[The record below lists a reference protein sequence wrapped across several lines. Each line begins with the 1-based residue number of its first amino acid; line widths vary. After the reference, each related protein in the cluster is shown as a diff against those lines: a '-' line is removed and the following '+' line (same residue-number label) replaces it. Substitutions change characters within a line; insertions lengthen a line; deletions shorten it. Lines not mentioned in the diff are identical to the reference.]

1 MASLDLKSP
10 EFWDPSAVDRELRR
24 VYDICSGCRRCL
36 PLCPSFKV
44 LFDRLDVDAVD
55 AVVGIH
61 KNRNLPKF
69 HRQTFSAWFKS
80 RARRGATAGN
90 ASAAGVA
97 TARGTGDHVS
107 AAGVPTGG
115 GTGDHVSAA
124 GVPTGRVPA
133 AYKVA

>member
-1 MASLDLKSP
+1 
-10 EFWDPSAVDRELRR
+10 
-24 VYDICSGCRRCL
+24 
-36 PLCPSFKV
+36 
-44 LFDRLDVDAVD
+44 
-55 AVVGIH
+55 IH

-124 GVPTGRVPA
+124 GVPTGRVAGDRVSAAGVPTGRGPA
-133 AYKVA
+133 AYKVGLFPTGTAGNH